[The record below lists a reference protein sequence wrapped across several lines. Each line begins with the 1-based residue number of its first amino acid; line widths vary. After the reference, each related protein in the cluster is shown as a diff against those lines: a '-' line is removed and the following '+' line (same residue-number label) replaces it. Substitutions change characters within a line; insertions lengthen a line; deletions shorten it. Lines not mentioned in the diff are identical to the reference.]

1 VTEVQALVADERTT
15 VEKLKSLIAFQIKTF
30 SEYFPAPFVYLAR
43 TKHRLDPRFDEWDDV
58 YLATVE
64 RLLAKGVEHGEFRAD
79 LDVEMTARALMGMLA
94 WMMAWYQPR
103 DVADE
108 ERIAEAFWTLFYRGV
123 ENDSL
128 TEP

>member
-43 TKHRLDPRFDEWDDV
+43 PKHRLDPRFDEWDDV

-79 LDVEMTARALMGMLA
+79 LDVEMTARPNGNARLDDGVVSA
-94 WMMAWYQPR
+94 PR
-103 DVADE
+103 C
-108 ERIAEAFWTLFYRGV
+108 RRRGA
-123 ENDSL
+123 NRRSL
-128 TEP
+128 LDAVLSRC